1 MKDTPKILIVGS
13 LSSIYLF
20 NLMKNVKLIDP
31 KIQLFALN
39 MGELKFPEIKDYCII
54 LNENRIFPSFCYK
67 IKIIR
72 RIFFK
77 LENHLLL
84 KSINQRF
91 DLINVHF
98 VTDYW
103 ILRDKKY
110 KLLSDKLLLTPWG
123 SDVLRINSKQKE
135 RLQHVYD
142 EADYVAAIPEE
153 LGNTV
158 RFKFNVPYSK
168 FVKLKMGSSMID
180 YIIAHA
186 NYTKDE
192 AKHALGLSDKFI
204 ITCGYNGH
212 EAQNHINI
220 INSIV
225 SVRERLPKNLFLL
238 FPMTYGGSK
247 QYRDKVMKLLNDN
260 YLQYKI
266 YDSFLEEDDLFDLRK
281 ASDIFIHAQP
291 TDGNSGSLQEY
302 LLCGCKVINGK
313 WTRYPKLETNGVP
326 YCIFNS
332 FDELGEKIE
341 EVYSCKNGII
351 VSEETINQIRAKA
364 WSVVAQEWVDVYN
377 SIANQ

>member
-1 MKDTPKILIVGS
+1 MEDTPKILIVGS
-13 LSSIYLF
+13 LNSIYLF

-54 LNENRIFPSFCYK
+54 LNENRIFPSFFYK
-67 IKIIR
+67 IKFIR

-98 VTDYW
+98 VTSYW

-123 SDVLRINSKQKE
+123 SDVLRINSEQKE
-135 RLQHVYD
+135 RVQPIYD
-142 EADYVAAIPEE
+142 EADYIAAIPSI
-153 LGNTV
+153 LGDTV
-158 RFKFNVPYSK
+158 KFKFNVPYSK

-180 YIIAHA
+180 YIIAHK

-192 AKHALGLSDKFI
+192 AKHALGLSDKLI

-220 INSIV
+220 IKSIV
-225 SVRERLPKNLFLL
+225 SVRERLPENLFLL
-238 FPMTYGGSK
+238 FPMTYGGTK
-247 QYRDKVMKLLNDN
+247 QYRDKVKNLLDDN
-260 YLQYKI
+260 CLQYKI
-266 YDSFLEEDDLFDLRK
+266 YDSFLEEKDLFDLRK
-281 ASDIFIHAQP
+281 ASDMFIHAQP
-291 TDGNSGSLQEY
+291 SDAFSGSLQEY
-302 LLCGCKVINGK
+302 LLCGCKVINGG
-313 WTRYPKLETNGVP
+313 WTRYPLLETNGIP

-332 FDELGEKIE
+332 FDELGEKII
-341 EVYSCKNGII
+341 EVYSGKYEII
-351 VSEETINQIRAKA
+351 VPDETYNQIRTNS
-364 WSVVAQEWVDVYN
+364 WSVVAQGWVDFYN
-377 SIANQ
+377 SIANK